1 MKLEYIDGATLKE
14 MTLSS
19 VQLLEENKQTVDALN
34 VFPVPDGDT
43 GTNMSMTLL
52 SAAKEID
59 TVNSNNISD
68 ISEAISMGALK
79 GARGNSGVILSQ
91 IFRGIAKGLEGKDKV
106 NTLEYAEA
114 LKAGA
119 DMAYKAVMKQIE
131 GTMLTVMRVTA
142 QEAQEVAKGEK
153 DFVLFYEQIIDIAK
167 TTLDK
172 TPDMLPELKQA
183 GVVDSGGMGLV
194 YIFMGASKVLS
205 GELDYSKLVFE
216 PKKEQVISQSIVE
229 PMDREELKYSY
240 CTEFLINDVYPYI
253 DKYHIEK
260 LRLKLTGLGDSLVFV
275 ANDNLIKVHVHTN
288 APGKV
293 LQLGLKY
300 GELST
305 IKIDN
310 MSLQHRELEN
320 IMATK
325 VEEQSAKR
333 EFTKNM
339 GVVSVAIG
347 EGIVSIFKDLS
358 ADYVVEGGQT
368 MNPSIDDIL
377 KAIDAVDAEEV
388 FILPNNGNIILS
400 AKQAAEMSDRNIYVI
415 PSKSIP
421 QGLAAMIAYNPD
433 MGVEANI
440 ERMTEALDAVTTG
453 QVTYAI
459 RDSTFDDMNIHK
471 DDIIGICNGKIVVVD
486 NDVSDATERLIDNM
500 MNDNDGDI
508 VTLYY
513 GADVSN
519 DDAQSL
525 AEYISERYSDVDV
538 EVYPGKQPLYYYII
552 SVE

>member
-68 ISEAISMGALK
+68 ISEAIFMGALK

-119 DMAYKAVMKQIE
+119 DMAYKAVMKPIE

-229 PMDREELKYSY
+229 PMDREELKYRY

>member
-119 DMAYKAVMKQIE
+119 DMAYKAVMKPIE

-229 PMDREELKYSY
+229 PMDREELKYRY
-240 CTEFLINDVYPYI
+240 CTEF
-253 DKYHIEK
+253 
-260 LRLKLTGLGDSLVFV
+260 
-275 ANDNLIKVHVHTN
+275 
-288 APGKV
+288 
-293 LQLGLKY
+293 
-300 GELST
+300 
-305 IKIDN
+305 
-310 MSLQHRELEN
+310 
-320 IMATK
+320 
-325 VEEQSAKR
+325 
-333 EFTKNM
+333 
-339 GVVSVAIG
+339 
-347 EGIVSIFKDLS
+347 
-358 ADYVVEGGQT
+358 
-368 MNPSIDDIL
+368 
-377 KAIDAVDAEEV
+377 
-388 FILPNNGNIILS
+388 
-400 AKQAAEMSDRNIYVI
+400 
-415 PSKSIP
+415 
-421 QGLAAMIAYNPD
+421 
-433 MGVEANI
+433 
-440 ERMTEALDAVTTG
+440 
-453 QVTYAI
+453 
-459 RDSTFDDMNIHK
+459 
-471 DDIIGICNGKIVVVD
+471 
-486 NDVSDATERLIDNM
+486 
-500 MNDNDGDI
+500 
-508 VTLYY
+508 
-513 GADVSN
+513 
-519 DDAQSL
+519 
-525 AEYISERYSDVDV
+525 
-538 EVYPGKQPLYYYII
+538 
-552 SVE
+552 